1 MNIYSI
7 LQLCGG
13 LAFFL
18 FGMHVMSGSL
28 EKLAGGNL
36 QKILKEVT
44 SNPIK
49 SLFFGAIVTIA
60 IQSSSALTV
69 MLVGL
74 VNSGIMELAQTVGVI
89 MGSNIGTTLTAWILS
104 LSGIESDNLFI
115 SMLKP
120 ENFSPVIALIGVI
133 MIMGSKKEKRK
144 DVGIIMAGFA
154 VLMYGMQLMS
164 GAVSPL
170 ADMPEFTGLL
180 TTFNNPFL
188 GVLVGAVFTGVIQS
202 SAASV
207 GVLQALAMTGA
218 ISYSMAIPIIMGQ
231 NIGTC
236 VTALLSSIGVNK
248 NAKRVSIIHIS
259 FNLFGTAIGL
269 VVYCIARYVVDLA
282 LFNDSIT
289 PVMIAVFHS
298 IFNIATTIILLPF
311 SNTLVKIAKKL
322 VTTDNADG
330 QVVLDE
336 RLLLSPGLAVKEC
349 LEKTNEMA
357 ELARDSFKNA
367 LDLFDN
373 YSDSKFDDIE
383 VMEEQLDYLED
394 QLDTFLIHLSG
405 KDVSEDGNNEISK
418 MLHAINDFERIGDH
432 AINMAKLAKQIDD
445 NNLEFSKN
453 ARKELTVLNNAL
465 REILTLTVEA
475 FSKNDLT
482 EAVKVEPLEQVID
495 DLTKEIRNYHIER
508 LQKGKCDSR
517 LGVFLTDYITNCER
531 ASDHCSNIA
540 VCLIQTH
547 NSSFETHDY
556 LNELKAGQ
564 EPAFVGQFTMY
575 QDKYHLDEDYKKA
588 KSKKSSK

>member
-298 IFNIATTIILLPF
+298 IFNVATTIILLPF
-311 SNTLVKIAKKL
+311 SNSLVKIAKKL

-383 VMEEQLDYLED
+383 VMEERLDYLED

-445 NNLEFSKN
+445 NNLEFSKS

-495 DLTKEIRNYHIER
+495 DLTKEIRNHHIDR